1 MFSFLLSFFSS
12 KNICALYSF
21 LLQKKYSRL
30 IQNTNLLISRAPQ
43 PPVNLRQ
50 IKFLKV
56 VNTAAMTDARHY
68 QSEYLVCLDEINYHF
83 QTKFGNQRVGCL
95 QQLSCY
101 CIGTNQGGLE
111 LRCYQA
117 ILEHVTLLVQKIVL
131 VFFRL
136 YVADFKLFSYDP
148 NEFL

>member
-1 MFSFLLSFFSS
+1 MFSFFSS
-12 KNICALYSF
+12 KNITCF
-21 LLQKKYSRL
+21 IQFFTTKKIFTFDTKYKPTYQQGS
-30 IQNTNLLISRAPQ
+30 AAACKPQ
-43 PPVNLRQ
+43 ANQ
-50 IKFLKV
+50 IFTSCTV
-56 VNTAAMTDARHY
+56 HTAAMTDARHY

-131 VFFRL
+131 VFFSDCTWQISSCS
-136 YVADFKLFSYDP
+136 VMTQMNFCK
-148 NEFL
+148 